1 MSVAQVMMDRTAAFY
16 SAPSY
21 HFRGAGG
28 FPVFSGS
35 RRQRGGG
42 ILGAL
47 AKMVMPVL
55 KNVGKAALGQAVGF
69 AGDVA
74 NDVMSGQNF
83 GQSLRRRGKKRLMN
97 TARSGLSAVMQGSTP
112 SGKRR
117 APPHRK
123 QPPRKR
129 SRQALF

>member
-1 MSVAQVMMDRTAAFY
+1 MMDRTASFY
-16 SAPSY
+16 SEPSY
-21 HFRGAGG
+21 HYRGAGG

-42 ILGAL
+42 ILGSL

-55 KNVGKAALGQAVGF
+55 KTVGKTALGQA
-69 AGDVA
+69 AGLARDVVSDVA
-74 NDVMSGQNF
+74 SGRNL
-83 GQSLRRRGKKRLMN
+83 GQSLKQQGIKRLKN
-97 TARSGLSAVMQGSTP
+97 TALHSLSTIRGRRA

-117 APPHRK
+117 APPSRR
-123 QPPRKR
+123 QPPRKK